1 MPLTHL
7 CKPCN
12 FKQQRVFAHSSAAMG
27 GDGWF
32 LLHEVLAGLE
42 DQQGGCSNQGLASPQ
57 LPFGV
62 PYAPGSLSH
71 QVASGPAGMWD
82 ISHCNWPP
90 RLKSEAERPLR
101 PRSQDHSLL
110 LLANSIGHSK
120 SQSSQIQESRND
132 LHEEGWEELL
142 VALNADE
149 LLWPHVLK

>member
-1 MPLTHL
+1 
-7 CKPCN
+7 
-12 FKQQRVFAHSSAAMG
+12 MG

-101 PRSQDHSLL
+101 PRSQGHSLL

-120 SQSSQIQESRND
+120 SHCQARFKGLRNRLRPLMGRVNSITLQEYGCKKRKN
-132 LHEEGWEELL
+132 G
-142 VALNADE
+142 
-149 LLWPHVLK
+149 